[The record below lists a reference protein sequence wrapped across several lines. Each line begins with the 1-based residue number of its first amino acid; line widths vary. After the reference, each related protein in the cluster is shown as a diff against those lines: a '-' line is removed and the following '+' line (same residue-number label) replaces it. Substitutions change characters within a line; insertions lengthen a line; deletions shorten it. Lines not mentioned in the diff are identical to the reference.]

1 MYVAGEP
8 VATIFKKREPKL
20 GDAPAAAAEAVPSHS
35 LVEIFQNRNTLKRE
49 LDQAVAER
57 DVLRGDV
64 ESLRKRHDEL
74 QRQLQ
79 SLEQMLTDPEKGQN
93 AILYYRLRAIWDTCR
108 QQIQSLAA
116 DLSSRQEQIERT
128 KHAETCEQ
136 QKSAQLAEMQR
147 LVEMVDS
154 NRQTLEAGIGEM
166 EQEIG
171 RLKRFWHRG
180 KRRTLQQEIDT
191 AREKIPP
198 MSARKAELMAS
209 MEQTR
214 KTPLP
219 AFPGLS
225 VAAMRAINTAMLAL
239 AQYFYLHFKENNI
252 GEMAKSAGTKP
263 VSDVN
268 FGMTNDCLAIGAQ
281 LRDVVLKL
289 RNDSTRVEK
298 LRHRSEYLRQ
308 NVTYKGEGTIPDEAT
323 LDYMLPATANS
334 NTIDT
339 SANALPVNVLRL
351 NYWDVETL
359 LLRQAE
365 KAEAPPAVKVVGVKD

>member
-1 MYVAGEP
+1 MAEL
-8 VATIFKKREPKL
+8 FKKREPKL
-20 GDAPAAAAEAVPSHS
+20 ANGVAGSDAAGDSS
-35 LVEIFQNRNTLKRE
+35 LAEIFQNRNTLKRE

-64 ESLRKRHDEL
+64 ASLQKRHDEL

-108 QQIQSLAA
+108 QQIRLLAEE
-116 DLSSRQEQIERT
+116 LSARQDKIERA
-128 KHAETCEQ
+128 KHTETCEQ
-136 QKSAQLAEMQR
+136 QKSAELAEMQR
-147 LVEMVDS
+147 FLDMVDQ
-154 NRQTLEAGIGEM
+154 NRQTIEAGIGEM
-166 EQEIG
+166 EQELG

-180 KRRTLQQEIDT
+180 KRRALQQEIDT

-198 MSARKAELMAS
+198 LSTRKAELMAS

-214 KTPLP
+214 RTPLP
-219 AFPGLS
+219 DFPGLS
-225 VAAMRAINTAMLAL
+225 VEAMRGINTTMLAL
-239 AQYFYLHFKENNI
+239 AQYFYLHFSENNI

-289 RNDSTRVEK
+289 KNDAARNEK
-298 LRHRSEYLRQ
+298 LKHRSEHVRRSA
-308 NVTYKGEGTIPDEAT
+308 TYKGEGTVPEESS
-323 LDYMLPATANS
+323 LDYLLPTTANS
-334 NTIDT
+334 SAIDA

-351 NYWDVETL
+351 NYWDVQTL
-359 LLRQAE
+359 MLKPVE
-365 KAEAPPAVKVVGVKD
+365 KTEAPPAIKVVGVKE